1 MVKLKTFNSRLQV
14 ALFAMARKTK
24 RFKYIR
30 AAYRV
35 RKKIVSWAKSG
46 NPNVKHYE
54 CFLEAEHTALKG
66 KKSAAKVKYEA
77 AIRKAART
85 GHLHHAALFNE
96 RFADFLQH
104 DVSDEEESSYR
115 LNEAIL
121 WYEEWGAKRKVEM
134 LKEVLNERDE
144 SNNH

>member
-1 MVKLKTFNSRLQV
+1 MVKLKTVNSRLQV

-96 RFADFLQH
+96 RFADFLRY
-104 DVSDEEESSYR
+104 DLSEEEESSYR
-115 LNEAIL
+115 LREAIR
-121 WYEEWGAKRKVEM
+121 WYGEWGAKRKVE
-134 LKEVLNERDE
+134 LLTEVLKGKE
-144 SNNH
+144 SSR

>member
-1 MVKLKTFNSRLQV
+1 
-14 ALFAMARKTK
+14 MARKAK
-24 RFKYIR
+24 WSKYSR

-35 RKKIVSWAKSG
+35 RKKIAGWVRNG

-66 KKSAAKVKYEA
+66 KRSAAKVKYEE

-96 RFADFLQH
+96 RFADFLQC
-104 DVSDEEESSYR
+104 DLSDEEESSFR
-115 LNEAIL
+115 LKEAIR
-121 WYEEWGAKRKVEM
+121 WYKEWGAKRKVEM
-134 LKEVLNERDE
+134 LKEVLE
-144 SNNH
+144 SQECKPQSTMVN